1 MSVNRKVGPI
11 RIHQVHKL
19 PAPYSDI
26 FFQALGNH
34 PDLDFHVHYLWRGSW
49 RRPWKSKLGRGYN
62 HTYMKPV
69 WGLDWG
75 LLKTAWREVDSLFIV
90 GDWAHLPTV
99 AVILARWR
107 RGAPVAIWT
116 DAPQEEITRPV
127 VKKWLRSKFITWL
140 LPKVDIVFG
149 TGKKALRLLLGMGAR
164 PAQLINLPYLVDLH
178 QPIEAGQNQIIR
190 KKAQELRERIGCD
203 GNGIAFSLI
212 GTLMKIKGQ
221 EIGLQA
227 FARCRRE
234 ADIPLGLLIAGEG
247 PERQNLESLVNNLG
261 LDKSVAFLGWQEP
274 EEMDAVYLASDIVL
288 HPARVEPH
296 GLVILETMNWS
307 KVIIS
312 SDSCGAS
319 EDRVIHGVN
328 GFSFPTEDVGELA
341 GIMLDLVRHPEK
353 LPEIGAQ
360 ARKTAEAW
368 PVERGVEVVLEQA
381 QKVLSKGRK
390 YKHY

>member
-1 MSVNRKVGPI
+1 MSVNQAGGAI
-11 RIHQVHKL
+11 RIHQLHKL
-19 PAPYSDI
+19 PTPYTDM
-26 FFQALGNH
+26 FFRALQEH
-34 PDLDFHVHYLWRGSW
+34 PNIDLHVYHLWRGSW
-49 RRPWKSKLGRGYN
+49 RRPWKTELGLGYRN
-62 HTYMKPV
+62 TYMRPI
-69 WGLDWG
+69 GGIDWR
-75 LLKTAWREVDSLFIV
+75 LLKTAWCDVDSFFVV

-99 AVILARWR
+99 AVILARCLR
-107 RGAPVAIWT
+107 RAPVAIWT
-116 DAPQEEITRPV
+116 DAPQEEVKRPL
-127 VKKWLRSKFITWL
+127 VKKWLRSKFLKWL

-149 TGKKALRLLLGMGAR
+149 TGKKALRVLLGMGAR

-178 QPIEAGQNQIIR
+178 QPVEAGRKQIIR

-203 GNGIAFSLI
+203 GKGIAFSLI

-221 EIGLQA
+221 EVGLEA

-247 PERQNLESLVNNLG
+247 PERQNLESLVNDLG

-274 EEMDAVYLASDIVL
+274 EEMDAVYLATDIVV

-319 EDRVIHGVN
+319 EDRVIHGLN
-328 GFSFPTEDVGELA
+328 GFSFPSGDVDELA
-341 GIMLDLVRHPEK
+341 RIMLDLVHHPSR
-353 LPEIGAQ
+353 LPEVGAQ

-368 PVERGVEVVLEQA
+368 PVARGVEIVLEQA
-381 QKVLSKGRK
+381 QKVLLKA
-390 YKHY
+390 YK